1 VVVAS
6 GLALGDALPGGAGES
21 VGSALLEPH
30 RWYGPSVLPLA
41 GAGRLHALAHVT
53 GGGLAGNLARVLPE
67 GCRARLL
74 PGAWPRPPV
83 FRWLIAAGAVPE
95 QDARRTFNLGIGLVA
110 VVDRSEADAVGR
122 ELEAAGERVWNI
134 GDVVAGPRGVEW
146 VED

>member
-1 VVVAS
+1 
-6 GLALGDALPGGAGES
+6 
-21 VGSALLEPH
+21 
-30 RWYGPSVLPLA
+30 
-41 GAGRLHALAHVT
+41 
-53 GGGLAGNLARVLPE
+53 
-67 GCRARLL
+67 
-74 PGAWPRPPV
+74 V